1 MDLEAYLAAKKG
13 QEEPKPVQPAPT
25 APVTIDKPKKPI
37 STRKFGGSS
46 DDDDSDEDF
55 APSKKTTTAL
65 ANKPLPK
72 IGGSKPKPSVA
83 FKDDDDDGGDDW
95 KPKAA
100 PADKKKYRPSLAFF
114 EQDSDD

>member
-1 MDLEAYLAAKKG
+1 MDLEAYLAAKKV
-13 QEEPKPVQPAPT
+13 QDDPVPSKPAPT

-46 DDDDSDEDF
+46 DDSSDEDF
-55 APSKKTTTAL
+55 APSKKPTSAL

-83 FKDDDDDGGDDW
+83 FKDDDDDDGGDDW

-100 PADKKKYRPSLAFF
+100 PA
-114 EQDSDD
+114 